1 MKNLNKY
8 TNTAAYTADTNRPT
22 NQSTVSLI
30 EDGTGVKFDG
40 KNVLVEK
47 AGAGIGDICVYNK
60 ILLRKQF
67 IKSGTYAAATFPSN
81 LVIMGVVYYRT
92 ENKVHIVGTTDLGA
106 APWAAPFRA
115 KLSGF
120 DFATGGTFT
129 ITVNTTTTPSIVYL
143 NTDTLATAAN
153 KIQTALNSG
162 AANTALANWVVVADV
177 TNNCIIASRSFY
189 TPPLTIFT
197 ASDVSLKVTASI
209 VCEDWQAKLT
219 GFLTPYGSIT
229 REDGSFTS
237 SAGGNFE
244 RFYAYYYVNGDD
256 TSANQAVGVGN
267 PIRFSRY
274 NLTDNPLIVNFYG
287 AGEVGYQKYIQAKMT
302 KFPYSKNAIIDKDG
316 KTNTDLLSAA
326 NYVDVDL
333 SLKLIFPAAAI
344 AKAFGLTVAGHVT
357 GLEVGKWWLPSAQEL
372 LLLARGLKLDYTDAV
387 NKTLTAIA
395 GTKVNAASAYLSSS
409 EVSSNSGWLY
419 NGGNGNMVS
428 SIKFGQGTVRVVSAF

>member
-8 TNTAAYTADTNRPT
+8 SNTQAYTDDANRPT

-30 EDGTGVKFDG
+30 EDGTGIKFDG

-60 ILLRKQF
+60 TLLRKQF
-67 IKSGTYAAATFPSN
+67 IKAGTYVAATFPAN

-92 ENKVHIVGTTDLGA
+92 ENKVHILGTTDLGSHQ
-106 APWAAPFRA
+106 WAAPFRA

-120 DFATGGTFT
+120 DFTTGGTFT
-129 ITVNTTTTPSIVYL
+129 ITVNAATTPSIDYIDI
-143 NTDTLATAAN
+143 DTLTTVAT

-162 AANTALANWVVVADV
+162 AANTALANWVVVADTV
-177 TNNCIIASRSFY
+177 NNCIVASRSFY

-197 ASDVSLKVTASI
+197 VADVALKVTTSI
-209 VCEDWQAKLT
+209 ICEDWQTKLT
-219 GFLTPYGSIT
+219 GFLTSYGSIT

-237 SAGGNFE
+237 YAGGNFE
-244 RFYAYYYVNGDD
+244 KFYAYYYVNGED
-256 TSANQAVGVGN
+256 TAANQAVGVGN

-274 NLTDNPLIVNFYG
+274 NLTDNPLVVNFYG

-316 KTNTDLLSAA
+316 KSNTDLLSAV

-333 SLKLIFPAAAI
+333 SLKPIFPAAAT
-344 AKAFGLTVAGHVT
+344 AKAFGLTVAGHIT
-357 GLEVGKWWLPSAQEL
+357 GMEVGKWWLPSAQEL
-372 LLLARGLKLDYTDAV
+372 FLLVRSLKLDYTDAV
-387 NKTLTAIA
+387 NKTLAAIA
-395 GTKVNAASAYLSSS
+395 GTRVNAASSHWSSS
-409 EVSSNSGWLY
+409 VNSSNNGWGY
-419 NGGNGNMVS
+419 GGFGGRMNASPKGNS
-428 SIKFGQGTVRVVSAF
+428 NLVRAVSAF

>member
-8 TNTAAYTADTNRPT
+8 TNTATYTADTNRPT
-22 NQSTVSLI
+22 NQSAVSLI

-60 ILLRKQF
+60 TLLRKQF
-67 IKSGTYAAATFPSN
+67 VKEGTYVAATFPSN

-92 ENKVHIVGTTDLGA
+92 ENKVHIVSTTDLGSHQ
-106 APWAAPFRA
+106 WAAPFRA

-129 ITVNTTTTPSIVYL
+129 ITVNATTTPSIVYL
-143 NTDTLATAAN
+143 NTDTLATVAP

-162 AANTALANWVVVADV
+162 AANTALANWVVVADTV
-177 TNNCIIASRSFY
+177 NNCIVASRSFY
-189 TPPLTIFT
+189 TPLLTIFT
-197 ASDVSLKVTASI
+197 VADVASKVTTSVI
-209 VCEDWQAKLT
+209 CEDYQAKLT
-219 GFLTPYGSIT
+219 GFLTSYNLIT
-229 REDGSFTS
+229 REDGSHTT

-244 RFYAYYYVNGDD
+244 KFYAYYYVNGGD
-256 TSANQAVGVGN
+256 TATNQAVGVGN

-274 NLTDNPLIVNFYG
+274 NLTDNPLVVNFYG

-316 KTNTDLLSAA
+316 NTNTNLLSVV

-333 SLKLIFPAAAI
+333 SLKPIFPAAAT
-344 AKAFGLTVAGHVT
+344 AKAFGLTVAGHIT
-357 GLEVGKWWLPSAQEL
+357 GMEVGKWWLPSVQEL
-372 LLLARGLKLDYTDAV
+372 FLLMRGLKLDYTDAV
-387 NKTLTAIA
+387 NKTLAAIA
-395 GTKVNAASAYLSSS
+395 GTRVNAASSHLSSS
-409 EVSSNSGWLY
+409 EYGASYGWFY
-419 NGGNGNMVS
+419 YGITGFIGGNEKYFSNN
-428 SIKFGQGTVRVVSAF
+428 VRAVSAF